1 MANDYRIL
9 DERDKNIFQAGNK
22 LNVTEIGNKVTYEHV
37 GNPPE
42 KLPLKEQILEYGES
56 FDITVPS
63 VYDSTGHVESEREYT
78 FIMPQETDTS
88 NFLTTDNFS
97 AESPIGVNKSGKNI
111 TYSHDEV
118 SMTKIIP
125 DSATQLTYGGTFEI
139 PALSA
144 ADGYG
149 HATEQKTYKFQMPK
163 AVDVSGYIKKD
174 SFGSIDGN
182 PVVKGENDKK
192 QIVYSHKT
200 LTPSPDNP
208 ATVDLEYDK
217 EFQFIALSATDDY
230 GHANQNTTYKFK
242 MPAAPS
248 APTVDTSGFLT
259 KENFKNTEPILVNTE
274 DGNVTYSHKTFDK
287 TSSASVKLS
296 PKYGE
301 RVSFTAI
308 SDLDNYGHVS
318 KKASIE
324 LKMPQVHTL
333 KEEMPNTY
341 YHSER
346 TLTNMDT
353 FLDTTGDLLK
363 TSICFITF
371 FGSEGYSSNNNKI
384 IFPGIFTLPF
394 ATYAQTV
401 SQVEYP
407 LPALQFNIVDST
419 VSNVQKVLDN
429 KIIIQLQ
436 TRKNGD
442 NNEVYLHITFP
453 MNVFERI
460 DITGF

>member
-9 DERDKNIFQAGNK
+9 DERDIKNFQAGNK
-22 LNVTEIGNKVTYEHV
+22 LEVTEIGNKVTYKHIGE
-37 GNPPE
+37 PPNTLPSKE
-42 KLPLKEQILEYGES
+42 KVLEYGDA
-56 FDITVPS
+56 FNITVPS
-63 VYDSTGHVESEREYT
+63 VYDSTGHVKSETKYT
-78 FIMPQETDTS
+78 FIMPEETDTS
-88 NFLTTDNFS
+88 NFLTTDNFLS
-97 AESPIGVNKSGKNI
+97 ESPISVNKSGKNV

-118 SMTKIIP
+118 SMTTIIP
-125 DSATQLTYGGTFEI
+125 DLATQLTYGGTFEI

-174 SFGSIDGN
+174 SFGSIDDN

-192 QIVYSHKT
+192 QIAYSHKT
-200 LTPSPDNP
+200 LDPTSNNP
-208 ATVDLEYDK
+208 PTVNLEYDK
-217 EFQFIALSATDDY
+217 EFQFIALSATDGY

-242 MPAAPS
+242 MPKAS
-248 APTVDTSGFLT
+248 TTTINTSEFLT
-259 KENFKNTEPILVNTE
+259 KENFKNIEPILVNTE